1 MDKSGDGSLQT
12 DEIKF
17 GFDSLMID
25 RGGDKT
31 EWSNE
36 EIDEMINYVAT
47 DCEPGK
53 EKQIEFKD
61 FLVASIRTNASFI
74 GYMDRAYKLFFD
86 NDEEQIETNE
96 LIDQLCGEKI
106 IKPELLKQVAENID
120 EDKSQTITAYEF
132 FEFVIKSLGLKNN
145 EQLNP

>member
-47 DCEPGK
+47 DCEPSK
-53 EKQIEFKD
+53 EK
-61 FLVASIRTNASFI
+61 
-74 GYMDRAYKLFFD
+74 
-86 NDEEQIETNE
+86 
-96 LIDQLCGEKI
+96 
-106 IKPELLKQVAENID
+106 
-120 EDKSQTITAYEF
+120 
-132 FEFVIKSLGLKNN
+132 
-145 EQLNP
+145 